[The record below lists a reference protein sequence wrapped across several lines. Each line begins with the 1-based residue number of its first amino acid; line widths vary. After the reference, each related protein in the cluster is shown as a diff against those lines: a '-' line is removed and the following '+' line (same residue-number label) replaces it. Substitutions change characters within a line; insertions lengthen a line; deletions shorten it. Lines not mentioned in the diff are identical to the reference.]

1 MDASI
6 CIGYPVLHL
15 GFELPGL
22 LGVRSICLVFSV
34 GVLGFQESVWFFKVW
49 VSDVGALSGTK
60 KNLFALSLT
69 FDFEEPAWFG
79 KLGVPLVGFQVC
91 GFLS

>member
-1 MDASI
+1 MLVS
-6 CIGYPVLHL
+6 VLVIQSNIWDL
-15 GFELPGL
+15 NFQVFWGI
-22 LGVRSICLVFSV
+22 RSICLVFSV